1 MKSGNNDPYIPLQ
14 GDIVWIDFSPQAGRE
29 QAGRRPGIVI
39 SRSRYNSGVGLALVC
54 PITRQVKGYPM
65 EVKIPEGLAI
75 SGVVLSDQVKS
86 LDWQVRQVEFICK
99 APSALTNEVILKLRT
114 LMPLQ

>member
-1 MKSGNNDPYIPLQ
+1 
-14 GDIVWIDFSPQAGRE
+14 
-29 QAGRRPGIVI
+29 
-39 SRSRYNSGVGLALVC
+39 
-54 PITRQVKGYPM
+54 M